1 GHCETTLQRFCRNS
15 RPSQESEPVS
25 ANDCVTQRMPGGGH
39 KGEILLKLRKVE
51 LVGFKS
57 FCEKTQITFSGSG
70 LTCIIGP
77 NGCGKSNIVDAISW
91 VLGEQSHKSLRAER
105 MSDCI
110 FNGTAK
116 RPPMG
121 LSEVTLTLVDSE
133 LAEAAA
139 FVLEGGTDSASAG
152 GPVAVPDS
160 AFGATA
166 EGFNTEN
173 TEGAE

>member
-1 GHCETTLQRFCRNS
+1 
-15 RPSQESEPVS
+15 
-25 ANDCVTQRMPGGGH
+25 M
-39 KGEILLKLRKVE
+39 
-51 LVGFKS
+51 VGFKS

-121 LSEVTLTLVDSE
+121 LSEVTLTLVDPE

-139 FVLEGGTDSASAG
+139 FVLGGEDNPTAA

-160 AFGATA
+160 AFGATTA
-166 EGFNTEN
+166 ASPRHRGAPYHGRDRTAGRDIRSLPSEEN
-173 TEGAE
+173 SGACIDRRRRFE

>member
-1 GHCETTLQRFCRNS
+1 
-15 RPSQESEPVS
+15 
-25 ANDCVTQRMPGGGH
+25 M
-39 KGEILLKLRKVE
+39 LKLRKVE

-116 RPPMG
+116 RPPLG
-121 LSEVTLTLVDSE
+121 LAEVTLTLVDPE
-133 LAEAAA
+133 LAEAAE
-139 FVLEGGTDSASAG
+139 FVLGAQEFETAAP
-152 GPVAVPDS
+152 GPVGVPDS
-160 AFGATA
+160 AFGATSSA
-166 EGFNTEN
+166 SSIDRKSVV
-173 TEGAE
+173 

>member
-1 GHCETTLQRFCRNS
+1 
-15 RPSQESEPVS
+15 
-25 ANDCVTQRMPGGGH
+25 M
-39 KGEILLKLRKVE
+39 LKLRKVE

-57 FCEKTQITFSGSG
+57 FFEKTQITFSGSG

-116 RPPMG
+116 RPPLG
-121 LSEVTLTLVDSE
+121 LAEVTLTLVDPE
-133 LAEAAA
+133 LAEAAE
-139 FVLEGGTDSASAG
+139 FVLGLQSGETASAG
-152 GPVAVPDS
+152 PVGVPDS
-160 AFGATA
+160 AYGATA
-166 EGFNTEN
+166 KAFNTEI
-173 TEGAE
+173 TEDTE